1 MPDIT
6 NLATNTSLNA
16 KTNEVKREICSITNL
31 ATTTDHNAK
40 IIEFQNKIPNITKSA
55 TTTAI
60 TTVKNKTP
68 NVGNLVKKK
77 LTRTRK
83 LMKLKTNCYRSW
95 SW

>member
-68 NVGNLVKKK
+68 NVSNLVKKN
-77 LTRTRK
+77 L
-83 LMKLKTNCYRSW
+83 LEHGN
-95 SW
+95 